1 MPPKQ
6 SQMSVPIALKG
17 SQVVQPPQPKE
28 LEEISPP
35 RGMGAELL
43 HKIKK
48 NPWKTLG
55 TVLLATAFPAG
66 TVIAGTIAAGVVIKS
81 GHDAYVNKNAATA
94 INPLS
99 SPPNSSQPVTHKK
112 LYEPKISPPSTPA
125 KKQTVKSRS
134 SGIE

>member
-1 MPPKQ
+1 
-6 SQMSVPIALKG
+6 
-17 SQVVQPPQPKE
+17 
-28 LEEISPP
+28 
-35 RGMGAELL
+35 MGAELL

-99 SPPNSSQPVTHKK
+99 SPPTLPNRLPIKGYMNQKYHRLLLLLKNK
-112 LYEPKISPPSTPA
+112 LLKVEVAVLNEKT
-125 KKQTVKSRS
+125 
-134 SGIE
+134 